1 MIFRKYKFMGFNK
14 ENVLIVDDDVN
25 ILELIHRHLQSFN
38 YHTYKAVSV
47 KEALV
52 ILKDSKIDLLITDLK
67 MPDVDGLQLVKYVSE
82 HYPKLPKL
90 VVTGYP
96 SVDDAMSV
104 IKSGALDYLVK
115 PFTKE
120 ELKQAVL
127 KSFTGNSLGKVAAS
141 GPSVSKNNKV
151 DAYGELIGRSEAIKK
166 VTDIIDRVKDNKA
179 TVLINGESGTGKEL
193 VARSVHYMGKFSRSP
208 FVAVNCGAIP
218 ESLLEAELFGYA
230 KGAFTGANENRN
242 GFFQAADKGTL
253 FLDEIG
259 NASLSVQSKLLR
271 ALQEKEVIKVGS
283 QKIEKIDIRVIAATN
298 SNLYSQVQ
306 KKLFREDLYYRL
318 TVVEINV
325 PSLRERKEDI
335 PLLVDKFLLK
345 YGVEYKDRLVT
356 IAPEALEL
364 LMRYPWPG
372 NIRELEN
379 VIQRAVIM
387 CDKRIE
393 IDNLPDNLKFKIDFP
408 EDNLLP
414 LREVEKRYILKVL
427 EATDNNKSKAAE
439 ILQIDRKTLRQ
450 KIQ

>member
-1 MIFRKYKFMGFNK
+1 MGFNK

-127 KSFTGNSLGKVAAS
+127 KSFTGSSLGKVAAS

-193 VARSVHYMGKFSRSP
+193 VARSVHYMGKFSRAP